1 MILDLESLGTCTLTN
16 NGGIDMRFKTQ
27 KMFLVVSVVILVT
40 LIALGIAT
48 ARSNQASFS
57 LTSPASFP
65 VDI

>member
-1 MILDLESLGTCTLTN
+1 
-16 NGGIDMRFKTQ
+16 MRFKTQ